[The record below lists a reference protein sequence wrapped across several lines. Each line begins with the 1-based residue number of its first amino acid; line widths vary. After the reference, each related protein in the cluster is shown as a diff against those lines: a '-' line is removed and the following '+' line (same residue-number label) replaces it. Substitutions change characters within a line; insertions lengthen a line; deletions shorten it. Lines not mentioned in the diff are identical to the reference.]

1 MDLPPFIVPL
11 AAALLGAGGGGGI
24 VIAYLN
30 RKPALIKAEA
40 EAEASA
46 NDQWRQL
53 LTETRAELQTV
64 RSESEKIRASYYG
77 LLGAFVEFR
86 NHVRTEVARVTVAM
100 DRKAYEDA
108 AAQLEA
114 LGRHVAGVRL
124 PTEPRT

>member
-1 MDLPPFIVPL
+1 MDISHVIT
-11 AAALLGAGGGGGI
+11 AAVSALIGTGGGAGI
-24 VIAYLN
+24 VVAYLN

-40 EAEASA
+40 EAEATA

>member
-1 MDLPPFIVPL
+1 MDITHLITAGV
-11 AAALLGAGGGGGI
+11 GAVIGGGGVAGI
-24 VIAYLN
+24 VIAWLN
-30 RKPALIKAEA
+30 RKPGLIKAEA
-40 EAEASA
+40 EAEATA

-53 LTETRAELQTV
+53 LAETRSELQTV

-86 NHVRTEVARVTVAM
+86 NHVRTEVARVTVAL

-114 LGRHVAGVRL
+114 LGRHVAGVKL
-124 PTEPRT
+124 PTERA